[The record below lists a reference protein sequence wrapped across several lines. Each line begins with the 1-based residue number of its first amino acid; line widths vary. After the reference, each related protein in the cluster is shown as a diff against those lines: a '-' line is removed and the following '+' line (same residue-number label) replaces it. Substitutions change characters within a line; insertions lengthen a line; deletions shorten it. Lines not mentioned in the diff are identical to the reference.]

1 MAPHATFKYEEANP
15 SHCIPEE
22 FYGDRDSESPRASV
36 ASDIVEPIAVVGFS
50 FKFPRNA
57 DATDSFWSML
67 MEKRSTATK
76 FPEDRISASS
86 LYHPVPN
93 RRETVGIPALDT
105 WDASLC
111 SDV

>member
-1 MAPHATFKYEEANP
+1 MAPHATFKYEEADP
-15 SHCIPEE
+15 SHCITKE
-22 FYGDRDSESPRASV
+22 FYGDRDRESSPASV

-57 DATDSFWSML
+57 DSTESFWSML

-86 LYHPVPN
+86 LYHPDPN
-93 RRETVGIPALDT
+93 RRETVSIPALDT
-105 WDASLC
+105 WHASLC